1 MGGGGFSLDA
11 VKVIRANRALLKKR
25 RTFRDI
31 RAEYEDLTSTTKLKF
46 KELTPF
52 QQQIIKDRIR
62 KQAKK
67 DNIHNLWVTVLSV
80 ILILFLLG
88 YLYAEYMA

>member
-67 DNIHNLWVTVLSV
+67 DRLHNLWVMGISIFVL
-80 ILILFLLG
+80 LIIITFLYIG
-88 YLYAEYMA
+88 YMI